1 MLGNRLPVNGGGK
14 SDDFVYVDGAGCP
27 RLVSGLPQ
35 FVTVKGG
42 AYFFLPVRNTR
53 SFWLR
58 NQQGA
63 R

>member
-42 AYFFLPVRNTR
+42 AYFFLPG
-53 SFWLR
+53 LR
-58 NQQGA
+58 RLGMILTK
-63 R
+63 